1 MEREKIKFMCVKNGD
16 YSSFTKGKIYE
27 CYETGDSYLKD
38 DNGYVYNCLSIYE
51 FVDNELFPLRDIAFV
66 IRCTETQD
74 NRFKIGELYFVLKDG
89 TIYGDL
95 IDFRIRNFKTYEDWY
110 DQCVW
115 NDYSFDLVEDYT
127 DKEENKMDNLEKAG
141 FIKGIKEESIK
152 NVFKAVTDKSGK
164 IILQPVKMV
173 NLCFVQHDN
182 SDKIYVFENPSDKR
196 LKAGTKVKVDT
207 KYGEKDATVVSSIK
221 LQKKYLKELMLI
233 FTGSYKTGLKKVLGY
248 YKIELIEREYCEDL
262 VA

>member
-1 MEREKIKFMCVKNGD
+1 MEREKIKFMCVASSGD
-16 YSSFTKGKIYE
+16 FTKGKIYE
-27 CYETGDSYLKD
+27 GYETGVSYLKD
-38 DNGYVYNCLSIYE
+38 DTGYVFSSLSVDDFNESE
-51 FVDNELFPLRDIAFV
+51 FIPLRDIAFV

-89 TIYGDL
+89 VIYGDSM
-95 IDFRIRNFKTYEDWY
+95 DFSNRNFKTYEDWY
-110 DQCVW
+110 DECVW
-115 NDYSFDLVEDYT
+115 TSYSFYLVEDYT
-127 DKEENKMDNLEKAG
+127 DKEENKMSNLEKLG
-141 FIKGIKEESIK
+141 IVKGVEEESIK
-152 NVFKAVTDKSGK
+152 NVFKAITDKSGK

-207 KYGEKDATVVSSIK
+207 KYGEKDATVVASIK
-221 LQKKYLKELMLI
+221 LQKKYLKYFMLA
-233 FTGSYKTGLKKVLGY
+233 FTGSYKTELKKVLGY

>member
-1 MEREKIKFMCVKNGD
+1 MEREKIKFMCVASGRD
-16 YSSFTKGKIYE
+16 FTKGKIYE
-27 CYETGDSYLKD
+27 GYETGSSYLED
-38 DNGYVYNCLSIYE
+38 DTGYVFNLSIDE
-51 FVDNELFPLRDIAFV
+51 FVNSEFIPLRDISFV
-66 IRCTETQD
+66 IRCTETMD

-89 TIYGDL
+89 VIYGDL
-95 IDFRIRNFKTYEDWY
+95 GFICNFNFNFKTYEDWY
-110 DQCVW
+110 NQCVW

-196 LKAGTKVKVDT
+196 LKVGTKVKVDT
-207 KYGEKDATVVSSIK
+207 KYGEKDATVIASIK
-221 LQKKYLKELMLI
+221 LQRKYLKSFMLA
-233 FTGSYKTGLKKVLGY
+233 FTGSYKTELKKVLGY

>member
-1 MEREKIKFMCVKNGD
+1 MEREKIKFMCVANID

-27 CYETGDSYLKD
+27 CYETGASCLKD
-38 DNGYVYNCLSIYE
+38 DTGYVFSNLS
-51 FVDNELFPLRDIAFV
+51 VDDFNESKFIPLRDIAFV

-74 NRFKIGELYFVLKDG
+74 DRFKIGELYFVLKDG
-89 TIYGDL
+89 VIYGD
-95 IDFRIRNFKTYEDWY
+95 FEFTCNFKTKTYEDWY
-110 DQCVW
+110 NQCGW

-152 NVFKAVTDKSGK
+152 NVFKAITDKSGK

-173 NLCFVQHDN
+173 NLCFVQYDN
-182 SDKIYVFENPSDKR
+182 NDKIYVFENPSDKR

-207 KYGEKDATVVSSIK
+207 KYGEKDATVVASIK
-221 LQKKYLKELMLI
+221 LQRKYLKYFMLV
-233 FTGSYKTGLKKVLGY
+233 FTGSYKTELKKVLGY

>member
-1 MEREKIKFMCVKNGD
+1 MEQAKIKFMCVKSENIN
-16 YSSFTKGKIYE
+16 FTVGKVYE
-27 CYETGDSYLKD
+27 GYRSGGSCIID
-38 DNGYVYNCLSIYE
+38 DNGTCYIAHLYNEIYSAK
-51 FVDNELFPLRDIAFV
+51 FIPLYDIAFV

-95 IDFRIRNFKTYEDWY
+95 IGFRIRNFKTYEGWY
-110 DQCVW
+110 NACVW
-115 NDYSFDLVEDYT
+115 IDYSFDLVEDYT
-127 DKEENKMDNLEKAG
+127 DKGGNKMDNLEKTE

-164 IILQPVKMV
+164 IILQPVKMI

-221 LQKKYLKELMLI
+221 LQKKYLKSFMLA
-233 FTGSYKTGLKKVLGY
+233 FTGSRIAELKKVLGVY
-248 YKIELIEREYCEDL
+248 EIVMKEELNKFD
-262 VA
+262 

>member
-1 MEREKIKFMCVKNGD
+1 MKQEKIKFMCVANID

-27 CYETGDSYLKD
+27 CYETGASYLKD
-38 DNGYVYNCLSIYE
+38 DTGYVFSSLS
-51 FVDNELFPLRDIAFV
+51 VDDFNESKFIPLRDIAFV

-95 IDFRIRNFKTYEDWY
+95 IDFRNRNFKTYEDWY
-110 DQCVW
+110 NQCGW
-115 NDYSFDLVEDYT
+115 INYSFDLVKDYT
-127 DKEENKMDNLEKAG
+127 DKEENKMDNLEKTG

-173 NLCFVQHDN
+173 NLCFVQHNN
-182 SDKIYVFENPSDKR
+182 SDKVYVFENPSDKR

-207 KYGEKDATVVSSIK
+207 KYGEKDATVVGSIK
-221 LQKKYLKELMLI
+221 LQKKYLKDFVLA
-233 FTGSYKTGLKKVLGY
+233 FTGSRKTELKKVLGY

>member
-1 MEREKIKFMCVKNGD
+1 MEQAKIKFMCVKSENIN
-16 YSSFTKGKIYE
+16 FTVGKVYE
-27 CYETGDSYLKD
+27 GYRSGGSCIID
-38 DNGYVYNCLSIYE
+38 DNGTCYIAHLYNEIYSAK
-51 FVDNELFPLRDIAFV
+51 FIPLYDIAFV

-74 NRFKIGELYFVLKDG
+74 DRFKIGELYFVLKDG
-89 TIYGDL
+89 TIYGDNRCCVG
-95 IDFRIRNFKTYEDWY
+95 IPKSYDNWY
-110 DQCVW
+110 YKCNW
-115 NDYSFDLVEDYT
+115 TSYSFDLVEDYT
-127 DKEENKMDNLEKAG
+127 DKEENKMDNLEKLG
-141 FIKGIKEESIK
+141 LVKGIKEESIK

-221 LQKKYLKELMLI
+221 LQKKYLKSFMLA
-233 FTGSYKTGLKKVLGY
+233 FTGSRIAELKKVLGVY
-248 YKIELIEREYCEDL
+248 EIVMKEELNKFD
-262 VA
+262 

>member
-1 MEREKIKFMCVKNGD
+1 MEREKIKFMCVKSISD
-16 YSSFTKGKIYE
+16 DFTEGKIYE
-27 CYETGDSYLKD
+27 GYEKGSSFLISD
-38 DNGYVYNCLSIYE
+38 DGYVFNCLSINE
-51 FVDNELFPLRDIAFV
+51 FEYSKFIPLRDIAFV

-95 IDFRIRNFKTYEDWY
+95 IDFRIRNFKTYEGWY
-110 DQCVW
+110 NACVW
-115 NDYSFDLVEDYT
+115 IDYSFDLVEDYT
-127 DKEENKMDNLEKAG
+127 DKEGNKMDNLEKAG

-152 NVFKAVTDKSGK
+152 NVFKAKTDKSGK

-207 KYGEKDATVVSSIK
+207 KYGEKDATVVASIK
-221 LQKKYLKELMLI
+221 LQKKYLKSFMLA
-233 FTGSYKTGLKKVLGY
+233 FTGSRIAELKKVLGVY
-248 YKIELIEREYCEDL
+248 EIVMKEELNKFD
-262 VA
+262 